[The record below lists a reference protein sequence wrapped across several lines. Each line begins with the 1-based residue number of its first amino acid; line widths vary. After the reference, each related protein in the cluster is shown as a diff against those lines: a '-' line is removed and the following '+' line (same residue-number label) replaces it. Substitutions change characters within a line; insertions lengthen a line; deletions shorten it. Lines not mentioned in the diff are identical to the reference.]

1 MIVDYALYRD
11 GKRVEDMPRNMVR
24 IGMEAKRDPHA
35 FAWVGMYEPTP
46 VDLLG
51 ISRIFGFHRLAVE
64 DACRPHQRPK
74 VEQYDDFTF
83 VVLRTLTYDDARSQ
97 VETGEIAV
105 FISDNYIVTV
115 RHGDAIP
122 LHDVRKHLEEH
133 AELLGHGPSAAL
145 YGVVDAVVD
154 GYIYVAE
161 ELAGRHRRAGERRLL
176 PRPHR

>member
-1 MIVDYALYRD
+1 M
-11 GKRVEDMPRNMVR
+11 
-24 IGMEAKRDPHA
+24 
-35 FAWVGMYEPTP
+35 
-46 VDLLG
+46 
-51 ISRIFGFHRLAVE
+51 
-64 DACRPHQRPK
+64 
-74 VEQYDDFTF
+74 EQYDDFTF

-161 ELAGRHRRAGERRLL
+161 ELQVDIDELESDVFSPDRTDDFERIYLLKRELQEMRRAVVPLHVRGRAVRRRFIKRDPRGGATVLPRRLRP
-176 PRPHR
+176 PRAGW